1 MLSNSLYVWNHVFL
15 LLNIHRYLLP
25 KYTFTNNSFTCYI
38 RHIDGCN
45 GPRVNQGLL
54 MHIAGPDSAILKPLV
69 NWRCTEETLTFVA
82 DTNMGQQKGQ
92 LSIAKQTTQ
101 MFIQIKPSFQKDC
114 YLCKKNVWMKNM
126 INMQN
131 RLERQF
137 SVSPV
142 FIIL

>member
-1 MLSNSLYVWNHVFL
+1 
-15 LLNIHRYLLP
+15 
-25 KYTFTNNSFTCYI
+25 
-38 RHIDGCN
+38 
-45 GPRVNQGLL
+45 

-69 NWRCTEETLTFVA
+69 NWHCTEETPTCVA